1 MRSSMKVA
9 PSGGAVF
16 NVAGHPPTSKWGRL
30 EPRCISSQEIHS
42 ENKVFVLDLSVKVAS
57 PNCDVTT
64 VGGWGGLVSCFNLR
78 LC

>member
-16 NVAGHPPTSKWGRL
+16 NVAVHSPTSTNWGCL
-30 EPRCISSQEIHS
+30 EPWCISAQEIHS
-42 ENKVFVLDLSVKVAS
+42 ENKVFVLDSSVKVTS

-64 VGGWGGLVSCFNLR
+64 GVGGGAF
-78 LC
+78 